1 MEFIKLYNKRNI
13 SDARQPG
20 GCDGET
26 LGVTKLLGKLNDQGG
41 CGEGSCFSCLK
52 QCGLIFFFFFFKGE
66 QTLRGGKKV
75 NSLPNKRWR

>member
-52 QCGLIFFFFFFKGE
+52 QCGLIFFFFFF
-66 QTLRGGKKV
+66 
-75 NSLPNKRWR
+75 